1 MDLAE
6 NLTSFRTLCSLSRAD
21 EGRQIAANMRGIGAM
36 PIDLPAWKRY
46 AFGGNQVSYG
56 KKTELSILQQR
67 ESLPIFKLKDELV
80 QVSDKPAFE
89 RRLERYKATLQHVQI
104 PPSLLRHFNT
114 RSFFPSAGRPRQSDL
129 DCSRRNGFW

>member
-1 MDLAE
+1 
-6 NLTSFRTLCSLSRAD
+6 
-21 EGRQIAANMRGIGAM
+21 M

-89 RRLERYKATLQHVQI
+89 RCKATLQHEQI

-114 RSFFPSAGRPRQSDL
+114 SSFFPSTGRPR
-129 DCSRRNGFW
+129 

>member
-1 MDLAE
+1 MDLAD
-6 NLTSFRTLCSLSRAD
+6 CIGPDSLFLSCTD

-67 ESLPIFKLKDELV
+67 ESLPIFKLKEQLI
-80 QVSDKPAFE
+80 QV
-89 RRLERYKATLQHVQI
+89 
-104 PPSLLRHFNT
+104 
-114 RSFFPSAGRPRQSDL
+114 
-129 DCSRRNGFW
+129 